1 MNQAKLIRT
10 VAFLVCVPPLS
21 AQSPGTFTATG
32 SMAAP
37 RTFHTATLLISGKVL
52 IAGGAVSAQT
62 LATADTA
69 ELYDPASGT
78 FAVTG
83 DMGTARAGHTATLLP
98 DGRVL
103 VAGGIIDSPLN
114 SAEIYDP
121 STGTFSPTGN
131 MISAHTYHQAILLG
145 NGKVLIAGGSGGSLD
160 VVPAAELFDLASG
173 TFSPAGPYT
182 SSPSSPNTGQAAV
195 SSLLPD
201 GRVLILWESGAAELY
216 DPTAGS
222 FTPTGASIGKSY
234 SESLPTATLLLNGK
248 VLVAGGE
255 DESGNRSSAEL
266 YDPSTG
272 AFTATGSLT
281 TPRAEQTATL
291 LPDGS
296 ALMAGSDI
304 HNVLLLA
311 SAEVYDP
318 VSGVF
323 TPTGNMVVPR
333 AIRTATLL
341 NNGKVLMAGGGSTA
355 ADSSTAELYNPPVL
369 IPAPALFSLAGNG
382 QGQGAI
388 WNATTGQIASSQ
400 NPAAAG
406 DFLSMYT
413 TSLAEGGVIPP
424 QVEVGGQLA
433 EIVFFGDAP
442 GYPGYF
448 QINFQVPVGV
458 TPGPSVPVVLTYLG
472 RPSNAVSISVQ

>member
-1 MNQAKLIRT
+1 MNQGNLIRT
-10 VAFLVCVPPLS
+10 IAFLVCVSLVS
-21 AQSPGTFTATG
+21 AQSPGAFTATG
-32 SMAAP
+32 SMTAP
-37 RTFHTATLLISGKVL
+37 RTFHTATLPISGKVL
-52 IAGGAVSAQT
+52 VAGGAASAQT

-103 VAGGIIDSPLN
+103 VAGGIIDSPLKLN

-255 DESGNRSSAEL
+255 DESGNRSSAER

-272 AFTATGSLT
+272 AFTATGS
-281 TPRAEQTATL
+281 
-291 LPDGS
+291 
-296 ALMAGSDI
+296 
-304 HNVLLLA
+304 
-311 SAEVYDP
+311 
-318 VSGVF
+318 
-323 TPTGNMVVPR
+323 
-333 AIRTATLL
+333 
-341 NNGKVLMAGGGSTA
+341 A
-355 ADSSTAELYNPPVL
+355 ARLYPP
-369 IPAPALFSLAGNG
+369 
-382 QGQGAI
+382 
-388 WNATTGQIASSQ
+388 
-400 NPAAAG
+400 
-406 DFLSMYT
+406 
-413 TSLAEGGVIPP
+413 
-424 QVEVGGQLA
+424 
-433 EIVFFGDAP
+433 
-442 GYPGYF
+442 
-448 QINFQVPVGV
+448 
-458 TPGPSVPVVLTYLG
+458 LG
-472 RPSNAVSISVQ
+472 RRFTLSFCPT